1 MPAVCRIPECTFAE
15 TGVCLENNPP
25 DRCRNRR
32 EGDPEARPDSNA
44 GVPPPLSAPAEKP
57 RFPPSLTLGTREA
70 CQLMSKRYCRV
81 VGILG
86 APDAGKSASLASLF
100 LLLGRDKLSGF
111 RFADSRTIMALNEI
125 SQGARRWNKGA
136 PPAQMTSHTELAEDR
151 PAGFLHLRLRRLS
164 DGQAFDFLL
173 PDLPGEWSDSF
184 IDKNR
189 SDRLDFLKSADVV
202 WIMVDGRQLSKLE
215 SRKTTLRRLD
225 LLVARL
231 AALVDRPMFALL
243 VISHRDSGEVN
254 QQDLAA
260 LIAAAAARNITLD
273 VVPIASFKRKGGE
286 SAPGFGIADLV
297 TKTIGQT
304 ATAPTFWPSDGG
316 HSEQRAMLRFR
327 NWSSNQ

>member
-1 MPAVCRIPECTFAE
+1 MLAVCRIPECTFAE

-25 DRCRNRR
+25 DKCPNRR
-32 EGDPEARPDSNA
+32 EGDAEALPDFKPSVA
-44 GVPPPLSAPAEKP
+44 PPLSAPAEKP
-57 RFPPSLTLGTREA
+57 RFPPSLTLGAREA
-70 CQLMSKRYCRV
+70 RQLMSKRYCRV

-86 APDAGKSASLASLF
+86 APDAGKTASLASLF

-151 PAGFLHLRLRRLS
+151 PAGFLHIRLRRLS
-164 DGQAFDFLL
+164 DGGAFDFLL

-202 WIMVDGRQLSKLE
+202 WIMVDGRQFSKLE
-215 SRKTTLRRLD
+215 FRRTTLRRLD

-231 AALVDRPMFALL
+231 AALVDRPISALL

-260 LIAAAAARNITLD
+260 LVDAAAARNVTMD
-273 VVPIASFKRKGGE
+273 VVPIASFKRRGGE
-286 SAPGFGIADLV
+286 SPAGFGIADLV
-297 TKTIGQT
+297 AKTIGQT
-304 ATAPTFWPSDGG
+304 VTAPTFWPNGG
-316 HSEQRAMLRFR
+316 NSSERRAMLRFG
-327 NWSSNQ
+327 NWSSGQ